1 MEWGMDRV
9 GRAER
14 GVSDPDYTRWLAE
27 AETRDARAVTGAL

>member
-14 GVSDPDYTRWLAE
+14 TVADSDYPRGLA
-27 AETRDARAVTGAL
+27 DQ